1 MQIWFTQKVESIF
14 EAAEIRKKKISEER
28 KTLRDKLQVDYDQ
41 SDSDCYNSIH
51 LSDNEEADKESKENS
66 EQDDDEDDDY

>member
-14 EAAEIRKKKISEER
+14 EAAEIRKKKIGEER
-28 KTLRDKLQVDYDQ
+28 KTLRDKLQADYDH

-66 EQDDDEDDDY
+66 E